1 MKGLSRGAI
10 ATGLLEGV
18 KADTK
23 TRGFYTSLAPSM
35 KVKPTSSCDGID
47 MVSMAREQTSFAQA
61 RVVVVCPEPPPG
73 RPLINT
79 GDARQSIES
88 QPVHTR
94 IPVGISLF
102 LTYNTSYTS
111 GRFTATDSKPTIG
124 LGPSPAYTT
133 NEVNPAQVGRFTPSG
148 NIPNS

>member
-1 MKGLSRGAI
+1 MELMWSRCLGSKQASPRLELLLSV
-10 ATGLLEGV
+10 LE
-18 KADTK
+18 
-23 TRGFYTSLAPSM
+23 L
-35 KVKPTSSCDGID
+35 
-47 MVSMAREQTSFAQA
+47 
-61 RVVVVCPEPPPG
+61 PPG
-73 RPLINT
+73 RPLIYT
-79 GDARQSIES
+79 GDARRFIES

-133 NEVNPAQVGRFTPSG
+133 MKLTRPK
-148 NIPNS
+148 

>member
-1 MKGLSRGAI
+1 
-10 ATGLLEGV
+10 
-18 KADTK
+18 
-23 TRGFYTSLAPSM
+23 
-35 KVKPTSSCDGID
+35 
-47 MVSMAREQTSFAQA
+47 MAREQTSFAQA
-61 RVVVVCPEPPPG
+61 RVVVVSPEPPPG
-73 RPLINT
+73 RPLIYT

-111 GRFTATDSKPTIG
+111 GRFTATNSKPTIG
-124 LGPSPAYTT
+124 LGPSSAYTT

-148 NIPNS
+148 NIPNIRPQIDLNWFMSIPHKTWCLGHLQVIGKPPCRHHFWLL